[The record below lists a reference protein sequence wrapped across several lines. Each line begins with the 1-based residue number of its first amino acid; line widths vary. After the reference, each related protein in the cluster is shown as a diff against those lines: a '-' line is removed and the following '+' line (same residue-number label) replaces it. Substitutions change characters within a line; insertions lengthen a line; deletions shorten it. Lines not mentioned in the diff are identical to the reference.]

1 MEIIRQNLGKRP
13 TKFGIVLDR
22 LKPRYQ
28 KILKK
33 NPIIRNNSTDDR
45 FLNCIFKI
53 EDRLIQVSY
62 LKRVFIEPKSGEISS
77 FKIIRESY
85 HQFDWNCTFCNKPIK
100 SRIDN
105 YEPGNFTCTKC
116 ENTYIK
122 GTRKIPRRIIEESLR
137 FTEHVKTLMKND
149 QKKIIKYIKKN
160 DES

>member
-13 TKFGIVLDR
+13 TKYGIVLDR

-33 NPIIRNNSTDDR
+33 NPIIRQYSTDDR

-62 LKRVFIEPKSGEISS
+62 LKRVFIEPQKKEISS
-77 FKIIRESY
+77 FQQIKEEYRN
-85 HQFDWNCTFCNKPIK
+85 FDWNCTFCNSPIK
-100 SRIDN
+100 SRIDD
-105 YEPGNFTCTKC
+105 YSPGNFTCTKC

-122 GTRKIPRRIIEESLR
+122 GTSKIPRRIIEASIR
-137 FTEHVKTLMKND
+137 FTDHVKSLMKED
-149 QKKIIKYIKKN
+149 QKKILKYIRKN